1 MESDSEEEGGGAS
14 QEGGGDHSEGSNKG
28 SDMEDDWHFV
38 RPRLLFMF
46 HIVVN
51 TCRTIDH
58 ASLIKTI
65 LIYTGSVF
73 HNCRVLQGKSTE
85 SAELSVLINM
95 LNVFVL

>member
-28 SDMEDDWHFV
+28 SDMEDDWHFM

-51 TCRTIDH
+51 RTIDH
-58 ASLIKTI
+58 TSLIKTI
-65 LIYTGSVF
+65 LIY
-73 HNCRVLQGKSTE
+73 
-85 SAELSVLINM
+85 SVLNC
-95 LNVFVL
+95 FS

>member
-28 SDMEDDWHFV
+28 SDMEDDWHFM

-51 TCRTIDH
+51 RTIDH

-65 LIYTGSVF
+65 LIYSVF
-73 HNCRVLQGKSTE
+73 HNCRALNLLK
-85 SAELSVLINM
+85 LIIISFN
-95 LNVFVL
+95 